1 MTLNLNKKSKYTS
14 PYYTNWGYLRNL
26 TWLQMKS
33 IEEMTWGDE
42 YKKIHTGL
50 WDVPN
55 AWHIRKYAKDSMRY
69 FISDLNKQI
78 KRL

>member
-1 MTLNLNKKSKYTS
+1 
-14 PYYTNWGYLRNL
+14 
-26 TWLQMKS
+26 MKS